1 MKQICIDS
9 KILIVIILVF
19 GFKEGNKELMLT
31 LLKLT
36 WGCKFYAQVSF
47 NKVNMS
53 SLRLWPRYRGMR
65 AGRLVQERSKLR
77 RLKISTIQQRGVGNG
92 LGKLSWRVSQQ
103 AHNPSNFVRLTSTS
117 ISTSLRKGSPSACV
131 PSLYL
136 SNVMSLAP
144 KIDEIRYVAQHANLD
159 CVMAS

>member
-1 MKQICIDS
+1 MKQICVDS

-19 GFKEGNKELMLT
+19 GFKEGSKELVLT

-36 WGCKFYAQVSF
+36 WGCKFYTQVSF

-65 AGRLVQERSKLR
+65 AGRLVQERNKLR

-103 AHNPSNFVRLTSTS
+103 AHNPSNCVRLTSTS
-117 ISTSLRKGSPSACV
+117 ISTRKGSPSAYV

>member
-1 MKQICIDS
+1 MAALFRAPPS
-9 KILIVIILVF
+9 FIVLS
-19 GFKEGNKELMLT
+19 
-31 LLKLT
+31 
-36 WGCKFYAQVSF
+36 KFYSEVSF

-103 AHNPSNFVRLTSTS
+103 AHNPSNCVRLTSTS
-117 ISTSLRKGSPSACV
+117 ISTRKGSPSAYV

-136 SNVMSLAP
+136 SNVLPRLMKSATLP
-144 KIDEIRYVAQHANLD
+144 NMQIWIVF
-159 CVMAS
+159 V

>member
-1 MKQICIDS
+1 
-9 KILIVIILVF
+9 
-19 GFKEGNKELMLT
+19 MLT

-117 ISTSLRKGSPSACV
+117 ISTSLRKGSPSV
-131 PSLYL
+131 P
-136 SNVMSLAP
+136 AFH
-144 KIDEIRYVAQHANLD
+144 RYIYRTLCPLLPRLMKSATLPNMQIWIVSWLR
-159 CVMAS
+159 S